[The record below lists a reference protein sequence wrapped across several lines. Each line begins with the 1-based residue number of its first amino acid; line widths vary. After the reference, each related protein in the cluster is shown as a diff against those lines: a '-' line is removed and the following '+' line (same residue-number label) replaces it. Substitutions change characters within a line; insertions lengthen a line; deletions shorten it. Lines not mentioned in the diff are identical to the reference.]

1 MYKTLRIQIESY
13 NLKLLNKT
21 ILTLKNKILVKFIND
36 IKVLGPIYI
45 PTKKRI
51 YCVLTSPHVNKDA
64 REHFELKRY
73 KRIFI
78 LKSKTFSKIKQVLE
92 SCYIPAGVF
101 IDLK

>member
-1 MYKTLRIQIESY
+1 MYKTLKIHIESY
-13 NLKLLNKT
+13 NLKLINKT
-21 ILTLKNKILVKFIND
+21 IFTLKNKILTKFIND

-73 KRIFI
+73 KRILI
-78 LKSKTFSKIKQVLE
+78 LHSKTFSTIKKIFE
-92 SCYIPAGVF
+92 NCHIPAGVF